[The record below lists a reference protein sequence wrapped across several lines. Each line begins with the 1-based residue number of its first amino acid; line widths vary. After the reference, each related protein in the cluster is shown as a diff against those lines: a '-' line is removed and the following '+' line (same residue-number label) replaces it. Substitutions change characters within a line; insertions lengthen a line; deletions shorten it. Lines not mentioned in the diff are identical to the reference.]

1 MKWPWMGLV
10 VFAAALGTTDAG
22 GQGRSEPAGPAERS
36 AAAEDWRVA
45 TPGRPGTD
53 AGARPAAGQGL
64 TAMARA
70 AAANKYLFVFFWKEK
85 SPQADAVWNVLQ
97 PAMGR
102 LAEWADWTA
111 VRITDPAEKPLVER
125 FGVDRAPMPLVLAL
139 APNGAITK
147 AFPGKLEESQ
157 LRAAFVSPGTE
168 LCLKALQDRKLVL
181 LCVGE
186 PPPPQNRLV
195 VPAGVGQFKADPRYA
210 RMTEVVLLDP
220 REPAEKD
227 FLQELR
233 IDPRVGP
240 VTVLMAPPGGVV
252 GKFPGSVSKDQLVAK
267 LATSQSACPDGKC
280 GPNGCGP
287 KR

>member
-22 GQGRSEPAGPAERS
+22 GQGRSEPAGRS

-233 IDPRVGP
+233 IDPRIGP

-267 LATSQSACPDGKC
+267 LATSRSACPDGKC

>member
-10 VFAAALGTTDAG
+10 VFAAALGTSDAG
-22 GQGRSEPAGPAERS
+22 GQGRSEPAERS
-36 AAAEDWRVA
+36 AATEDWRAA
-45 TPGRPGTD
+45 TPAGPGTEPS
-53 AGARPAAGQGL
+53 ARPAAGQGL

-70 AAANKYLFVFFWKEK
+70 ATANKYLFIFFWKEK
-85 SPQADAVWNVLQ
+85 NPQADAVWNVLQ
-97 PAMGR
+97 SAMGR
-102 LAEWADWTA
+102 LAEWADWTS
-111 VRITDPAEKPLVER
+111 VRITDPAEKPIVER

-181 LCVGE
+181 LCVRE
-186 PPPPQNRLV
+186 PLPQQGRLAVPP
-195 VPAGVGQFKADPRYA
+195 GVGQFKADPRCA
-210 RMTEVVLLDP
+210 RVTEVVLLDP
-220 REPAEKD
+220 REPAEKS
-227 FLQELR
+227 FLKELQ
-233 IDPRVGP
+233 IDPRVGA
-240 VTVLMAPPGGVV
+240 VTVLLAPPGGVV

-267 LATSQSACPDGKC
+267 LATAQSACPGGKC

>member
-1 MKWPWMGLV
+1 MKCPWMGLV
-10 VFAAALGTTDAG
+10 VFAAALGTSDASA
-22 GQGRSEPAGPAERS
+22 QGRFEPAGRS
-36 AAAEDWRVA
+36 AAAEDGRAA
-45 TPGRPGTD
+45 TP
-53 AGARPAAGQGL
+53 AGPATGASARPAAGQGL

-70 AAANKYLFVFFWKEK
+70 AAANKYLFIFFWKEK
-85 SPQADAVWNVLQ
+85 SSQADAVWNVLQ
-97 PAMGR
+97 PGMGR
-102 LAEWADWTA
+102 LAEWADWTS
-111 VRITDPAEKPLVER
+111 VRITDPAEKPIVER

-147 AFPGKLEESQ
+147 AFPVKLEESQ

-186 PPPPQNRLV
+186 ALPPQNRLA
-195 VPAGVGQFKADPRYA
+195 VPLGVGQFKADPRYA
-210 RMTEVVLLDP
+210 PVTEVILLDP
-220 REPAEKD
+220 REPAEKG
-227 FLQELR
+227 FLKELQ

-252 GKFPGSVSKDQLVAK
+252 GKFPGSVSKEQLVAK
-267 LATSQSACPDGKC
+267 LATASSACPGGKC